1 MLLAP
6 TTIDVV
12 SYCAFRCWFRVI
24 VARPGINPF
33 SVPEF
38 LPCLAD
44 LPDWEAVIVRASPHS
59 THLVLGGFC
68 LQGLN
73 DNSPA
78 VFLSASINM
87 PNITLLSEV
96 QLNATPI
103 SRRRDWVQT
112 NHASTFRLFRS
123 PQTMRLRFG

>member
-33 SVPEF
+33 SVPEC

-44 LPDWEAVIVRASPHS
+44 LLDWEAVIVRVSPHS
-59 THLVLGGFC
+59 TPRSRRILYARVALPVS
-68 LQGLN
+68 

-78 VFLSASINM
+78 VILSASIKMSN
-87 PNITLLSEV
+87 
-96 QLNATPI
+96 
-103 SRRRDWVQT
+103 
-112 NHASTFRLFRS
+112 
-123 PQTMRLRFG
+123 TMCG

>member
-12 SYCAFRCWFRVI
+12 SYCASRCWFRVI

-33 SVPEF
+33 SVPEC

-68 LQGLN
+68 VQGLN

-96 QLNATPI
+96 QSNATPFQGAEI
-103 SRRRDWVQT
+103 RSKLITHQRFEIGR
-112 NHASTFRLFRS
+112 ASCRERV
-123 PQTMRLRFG
+123 